1 MMDTFV
7 TLIGFLLYTMAF
19 LTLVMIES
27 PLPTTTPEAQ
37 AEKLKEKPLQLTVS
51 IRDKETEIWSP
62 FERIKAVKIA
72 NLPDASP
79 DVKAI
84 HEALIGVKKTFPKER
99 KIVVAPTGATSYE
112 TLILAMDSIRLL
124 DATDPPFFLKNEKTG
139 VDESDKNLFPEVIFG
154 NILSND

>member
-62 FERIKAVKIA
+62 FERIKSINETIA
-72 NLPDASP
+72 KLDDGSRVHYLDIGQSFLEKDGAIAREIMPDFLHLSRKGYRIWAEAMEPTLWSMLDEPASS
-79 DVKAI
+79 K
-84 HEALIGVKKTFPKER
+84 
-99 KIVVAPTGATSYE
+99 
-112 TLILAMDSIRLL
+112 
-124 DATDPPFFLKNEKTG
+124 
-139 VDESDKNLFPEVIFG
+139 
-154 NILSND
+154 